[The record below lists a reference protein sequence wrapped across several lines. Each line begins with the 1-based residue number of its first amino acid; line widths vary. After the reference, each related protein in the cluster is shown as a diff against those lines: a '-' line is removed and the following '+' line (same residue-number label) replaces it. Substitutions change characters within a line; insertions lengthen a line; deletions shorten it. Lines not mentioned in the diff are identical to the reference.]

1 MGSLAGGPFKFRYF
15 FFGRL
20 GRCVKADP
28 AADLAALLLLGL
40 RSTFDAADAA
50 RLLVT
55 SLFALRFTI
64 STLLSL
70 IANSC
75 LQQIYWTDI
84 SYDNKG
90 YHN

>member
-1 MGSLAGGPFKFRYF
+1 MTTPLNFRYF
-15 FFGRL
+15 FRRL

-55 SLFALRFTI
+55 SLFGRRFTI
-64 STLLSL
+64 STPLSL
-70 IANSC
+70 IANSY
-75 LQQIYWTDI
+75 LEQTYWRDI
-84 SYDNKG
+84 SYDKQG